1 MQDTTHSPIQRLD
14 YENLDVYRCA
24 IDFLAFAFDV
34 INGLQR
40 GDGELRDQLKRAAIS
55 VVLNIA
61 EGAGKPSA
69 PDRARFL
76 AIARGSAME
85 CGALVDVCMIAGR
98 VERAAAERG
107 KGLLVRIV
115 SMLTRMCR

>member
-1 MQDTTHSPIQRLD
+1 MQETHSIANRLD

-24 IDFLAFAFDV
+24 IEFLAFAFQV
-34 INGLQR
+34 LNSLQR

-61 EGAGKPSA
+61 EGAGEPSM
-69 PDRARFL
+69 PDRARIH

-85 CGALVDVCMIAGR
+85 CGALVDVCLIAGR
-98 VERAAAERG
+98 IEPAAAEHG
-107 KGLLVRIV
+107 KRLLVRVV
-115 SMLTRMCR
+115 SMLTKMCR

>member
-1 MQDTTHSPIQRLD
+1 MQNIQSPIQRLD

-24 IDFLAFAFDV
+24 IEFLAFAFQV
-34 INGLQR
+34 INSMQR
-40 GDGELRDQLKRAAIS
+40 GDGELRDQLKRASIS

-61 EGAGKPSA
+61 EGAGKPSV
-69 PDRARFL
+69 PERARFH
-76 AIARGSAME
+76 AIATGSAME
-85 CGALVDVCMIAGR
+85 CGALVDVCVIAGR
-98 VERAAAERG
+98 LEPQVAEHG